1 MQKMLLVAILML
13 CSTAS
18 VWGVNTHTETER
30 SKTSIEQ
37 RNNYLD
43 LGERKRLFRQN
54 IPSIAK
60 QFIGLPYKLGGNPQ
74 LSGMVDNSHLFFS
87 VYTLAVQKTG
97 LSYKAYMPM
106 KSLLRNIREVD
117 ENDLQNG
124 DLMVLNN
131 AHTAMIYQIEKT
143 GKIHLIYASQRKRQ
157 VISFNSDNLV
167 FHVYWLENLKGFYRL
182 STDMLTMGTSFDD
195 P

>member
-1 MQKMLLVAILML
+1 ML
-13 CSTAS
+13 CSTVSA
-18 VWGVNTHTETER
+18 WGVNTHNETK
-30 SKTSIEQ
+30 SLKTSIEQ
-37 RNNYLD
+37 RNNSLF
-43 LGERKRLFRQN
+43 LEEQKRFFRQN
-54 IPSIAK
+54 ITSIAK
-60 QFIGLPYKLGGNPQ
+60 QFIGLPYKLGGDPQ
-74 LSGMVDNSHLFFS
+74 LSGKVDNSHLFFS

-106 KSLLRNIREVD
+106 KYLLRNIREVD

-131 AHTAMIYQIEKT
+131 AHTAMIYQIDKT
-143 GKIHLIYASQRKRQ
+143 GKIYLLYASQKKRQ

-182 STDMLTMGTSFDD
+182 SADMLTMGTSFDGS
-195 P
+195 